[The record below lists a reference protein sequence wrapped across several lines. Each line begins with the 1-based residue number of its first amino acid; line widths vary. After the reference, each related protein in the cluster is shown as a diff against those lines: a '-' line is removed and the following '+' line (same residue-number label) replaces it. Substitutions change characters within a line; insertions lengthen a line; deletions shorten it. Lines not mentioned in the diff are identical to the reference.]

1 MRARLRKFAHHA
13 PSPNLLCPLPKWDQ
27 GHCYG
32 FRAVAST
39 ILNESNPV
47 NRDWIERQLAH
58 VERNEVRRAFNAAEW
73 MPLGRKELEI
83 VEIAHHDLSIRK
95 RPTLGPVQRD

>member
-1 MRARLRKFAHHA
+1 MRAI
-13 PSPNLLCPLPKWDQ
+13 P
-27 GHCYG
+27 Y
-32 FRAVAST
+32 
-39 ILNESNPV
+39 
-47 NRDWIERQLAH
+47 NRDWTERQLAH